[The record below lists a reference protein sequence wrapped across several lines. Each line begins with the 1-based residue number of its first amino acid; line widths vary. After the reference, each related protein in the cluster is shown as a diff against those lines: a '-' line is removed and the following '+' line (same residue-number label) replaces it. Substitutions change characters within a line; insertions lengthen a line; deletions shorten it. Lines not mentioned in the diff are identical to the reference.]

1 VVTGLWQGEN
11 PQQAGRFIILQTMG
25 SAELLGEVMI
35 LPE

>member
-11 PQQAGRFIILQTMG
+11 PLQAGRFVILQAMG
-25 SAELLGEVMI
+25 SAELPGEVMI